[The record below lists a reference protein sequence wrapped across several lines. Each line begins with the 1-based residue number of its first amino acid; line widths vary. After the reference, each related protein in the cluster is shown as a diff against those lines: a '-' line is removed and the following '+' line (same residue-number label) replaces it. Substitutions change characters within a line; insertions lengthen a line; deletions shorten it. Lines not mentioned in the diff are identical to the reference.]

1 MTVLD
6 TDRDEITDASD
17 TLSQFIIDRARQ
29 TERDVGFSFVLTA
42 DAPNTYPALLAAFG
56 HSWTSGEPLPISNE
70 NSDAVVYTDP
80 FANVALR
87 FWHDVNHV
95 RRRLSF
101 DLIDELE
108 LSLWHLGE
116 LEKAGHPPNS
126 LVWRLLHADLTG
138 QVYVQAFAKR
148 FPRDQ
153 RRFVRG
159 CVTAGFDHGL
169 LRELHNDVETQQ
181 TNSSEATPHRT
192 YCQCAQCPRSLT
204 MGQSRGRS
212 L

>member
-6 TDRDEITDASD
+6 TDRDEITVASD
-17 TLSQFIIDRARQ
+17 RLSRFIVDLARH
-29 TERDVGFSFVLTA
+29 TERDIGFGFVLTP
-42 DAPNTYPALLAAFG
+42 DAPNTYPALLAAFE

-126 LVWRLLHADLTG
+126 LVWRMLHADLAG
-138 QVYVQAFAKR
+138 QAYVQAFAKR
-148 FPRDQ
+148 FPDDQ

-159 CVTAGFDHGL
+159 CVTAGFDRGL
-169 LRELHNDVETQQ
+169 LDELRSGARTQP
-181 TNSSEATPHRT
+181 NSSEATPHRT
-192 YCQCAQCPRSLT
+192 YCLCVKCLRGTATIKSP
-204 MGQSRGRS
+204 GRS
-212 L
+212 R

>member
-1 MTVLD
+1 MTDLD
-6 TDRDEITDASD
+6 AGRDEITVASD
-17 TLSQFIIDRARQ
+17 TLSRFIIDRASQ
-29 TERDVGFSFVLTA
+29 TEHDVGFGFVLTPA
-42 DAPNTYPALLAAFG
+42 APNTYPALLAAFE
-56 HSWTSGEPLPISNE
+56 HSWTSGEPLPISDE
-70 NSDAVVYTDP
+70 NSDDVVYTDP

-116 LEKAGHPPNS
+116 LKKAGHPPNS

-138 QVYVQAFAKR
+138 QAYVQAFAKR
-148 FPRDQ
+148 FPDDQ

-169 LRELHNDVETQQ
+169 LGELRSGAGTQP
-181 TNSSEATPHRT
+181 NSSEATPHRT
-192 YCQCAQCPRSLT
+192 YCLCVKCNRRTSSIASP
-204 MGQSRGRS
+204 GRS
-212 L
+212 

>member
-1 MTVLD
+1 MTVMD
-6 TDRDEITDASD
+6 AARDEITMASD
-17 TLSQFIIDRARQ
+17 TLSHFVIEQAGMA
-29 TERDVGFSFVLTA
+29 ERDIGFGFVLTSN
-42 DAPNTYPALLAAFG
+42 APNTYETLLAAFE

-70 NSDAVVYTDP
+70 NSDAVYTDP
-80 FANVALR
+80 SANVALR

-126 LVWRLLHADLTG
+126 LVWRLMHADLTG
-138 QVYVQAFAKR
+138 QTYVQAFARR
-148 FPRDQ
+148 FPADQ

-159 CVTAGFDHGL
+159 CVAAGFDHGL
-169 LRELHNDVETQQ
+169 LDELRNDAQ
-181 TNSSEATPHRT
+181 TPPNPSGAEPHPAYCLCGQCLDSATTGESS
-192 YCQCAQCPRSLT
+192 
-204 MGQSRGRS
+204 GWSR
-212 L
+212 